1 MNSHDPHPIETIKLS
16 DRDKTRLVQAL
27 EAQASQQAGGG
38 QGNRRNLRVGFHGRN
53 VLISMNPMGAH
64 VRYSVVPRN
73 LSRGGLAFIHGRY
86 IYPNTACTVNLAAF
100 DGQVHSVE
108 AKVLRCRHIGGI
120 VHEVSLQFEDPIDLE
135 RFVPLS
141 PEQAEAHRQERAEHE
156 ADKPVRLAGGP
167 SARVLLVDDFAADRK
182 LLGLHLR
189 NQGLAVVD
197 AEDRAAG
204 LRLLERQSY
213 DLAVIDLNLGRDD
226 GLELVRQCRASGFT
240 APLIAV
246 SADDSDQMQARAL
259 EAGANAFLAKPFRG
273 EQLAETVEQLLSVHA
288 ASDGGSIRSALADD
302 RTMRPLV
309 REFVTGLGES
319 IERLREAGPRDDVE
333 TVREVC
339 QQLKGAGTSYGF
351 EAITST
357 AALVLES
364 IDSDTRQVEQ
374 VRSSVNDLLALLRRV
389 EFV

>member
-1 MNSHDPHPIETIKLS
+1 MHSHDPKPIETIKLS
-16 DRDKTRLVQAL
+16 ERDKSRLLRAV
-27 EAQASQQAGGG
+27 EAQSAQQGSGGHG
-38 QGNRRNLRVGFHGRN
+38 ERRHLRVAYHGRS
-53 VLISMNPMGAH
+53 VLITMNPMGAN

-73 LSRGGLAFIHGRY
+73 LSRGGLAFIHGRF
-86 IYPNTACTVNLAAF
+86 IYPQTACTVSLGAN
-100 DGQVHSVE
+100 DGQVLSVE
-108 AKVLRCRHIGGI
+108 ARVLRCRHIGGI
-120 VHEVSLQFEDPIDLE
+120 MHEVSLQFEEPIDLE
-135 RFVPLS
+135 QFVPLS
-141 PEQAEAHRQERAEHE
+141 PEQAEAHSQERAEHE
-156 ADKPVRLAGGP
+156 ADKPVHLEDGAN
-167 SARVLLVDDFAADRK
+167 ARVLLVDDFAADRK

-189 NQGLAVVD
+189 KQGMTVVD

-204 LRLLERQSY
+204 LRMLERETY
-213 DLAVIDLNLGRDD
+213 DLAVIDLNLGRED
-226 GLELVRQCRASGFT
+226 GLELVRQLRANGFA

-246 SADDSDQMQARAL
+246 SADDTEQLQARAM

-273 EQLAETVEQLLSVHA
+273 EQLGQMVAQLLSIHA
-288 ASDGGSIRSALADD
+288 AGGADAIRSELAED

-309 REFVTGLGES
+309 REFVAGLSES
-319 IERLREAGPRDDVE
+319 IERLRDAGPADDVD

-357 AALVLES
+357 AAVVLES
-364 IDSDTRQVEQ
+364 IDSDTQEVEQ

>member
-1 MNSHDPHPIETIKLS
+1 MQGHDSQPIETIKLS
-16 DRDKTRLVQAL
+16 ERDKSRLVRAV
-27 EAQASQQAGGG
+27 EAQASQQGSGG
-38 QGNRRNLRVGFHGRN
+38 QGERRNLRVAYRGHN
-53 VLISMNPMGAH
+53 VLITMNPMGAN

-73 LSRGGLAFIHGRY
+73 LSRGGLAFIHGRFV
-86 IYPNTACTVNLAAF
+86 YPNTACTVSLAAY

-120 VHEVSLQFEDPIDLE
+120 VHEVSLQFEEPIDLE

-141 PEQAEAHRQERAEHE
+141 PEQAEAHSQERAEHE
-156 ADKPVRLAGGP
+156 ADKPVHLEDGP
-167 SARVLLVDDFAADRK
+167 SARALLVDDFAADRK

-189 NQGLAVVD
+189 KQGITVVD

-204 LRLLERQSY
+204 LRMLERNTF
-213 DLAVIDLNLGRDD
+213 DLAVIDLNLGRED
-226 GLELVRQCRASGFT
+226 GLELVRQFRASGFGS
-240 APLIAV
+240 PLIAV
-246 SADDSDQMQARAL
+246 SADDTEQMQARAL

-273 EQLAETVEQLLSVHA
+273 EQLVEMVEQLLSIHA
-288 ASDGGSIRSALADD
+288 SSSEESIRSTLAED
-302 RTMRPLV
+302 RSMRPLV
-309 REFVTGLGES
+309 REFVAGLAES
-319 IERLREAGPRDDVE
+319 IERLREAGPGDDVD

-357 AALVLES
+357 SALVLES
-364 IDSDTRQVEQ
+364 IDSDTREVEQ